1 MCPTFLEAE
10 LLDIGKGYYS
20 DEIEIPLLND
30 ERRWYED
37 LKEDLKE

>member
-1 MCPTFLEAE
+1 MCVPYILESE
-10 LLDIGKGYYS
+10 LLELGEGWYS

-37 LKEDLKE
+37 LKE